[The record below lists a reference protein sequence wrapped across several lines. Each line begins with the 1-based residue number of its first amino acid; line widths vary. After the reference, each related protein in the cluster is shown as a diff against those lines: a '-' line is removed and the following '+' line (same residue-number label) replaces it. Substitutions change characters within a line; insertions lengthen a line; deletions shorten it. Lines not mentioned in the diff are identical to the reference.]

1 MFEISSYIL
10 DWNIVGNENVEQ
22 AMWDLQDPSI
32 LLGCMAAPRS
42 PVHMEFYFKMK

>member
-1 MFEISSYIL
+1 MFEISSYIM

-32 LLGCMAAPRS
+32 LLGCTAAPRCL
-42 PVHMEFYFKMK
+42 VHTEFCFKVK